1 MAKINILAISSDLK
15 DLLDSLEFN
24 LKIEESR
31 KKSSDAFDNSNA
43 LVIEEFCPLF
53 ILIAICYYE
62 LESSNSELDIETIEN
77 IDKLVKVKKENFIS
91 AEPSNYEETIAIDL
105 LKKFNRLEISK
116 GKFELF
122 NFVIFD
128 DNSREHLAAFGV
140 KSISKIPV
148 RNILLKFT
156 INGVHL
162 RCGISKKA
170 NEFKIIDIV
179 SKATG
184 NN

>member
-1 MAKINILAISSDLK
+1 MAKISILAIVNDLK
-15 DLLDSLEFN
+15 HLFDSLEFD

-31 KKSSDAFDNSNA
+31 KNSSDAFDSSNA
-43 LVIEEFCPLF
+43 LVIEKFCPLF

-62 LESSNSELDIETIEN
+62 LKSSNSELDIKTIEN
-77 IDKLVKVKKENFIS
+77 IKKLIKVTKEKFMS
-91 AEPSNYEETIAIDL
+91 AKTSNHEKTIADDL

-116 GKFELF
+116 GKFEQF

-140 KSISKIPV
+140 RSISEIPLHK
-148 RNILLKFT
+148 ILLKFT

-162 RCGISKKA
+162 RCGISKND
-170 NEFKIIDIV
+170 NEFKVMDIV

-184 NN
+184 NK